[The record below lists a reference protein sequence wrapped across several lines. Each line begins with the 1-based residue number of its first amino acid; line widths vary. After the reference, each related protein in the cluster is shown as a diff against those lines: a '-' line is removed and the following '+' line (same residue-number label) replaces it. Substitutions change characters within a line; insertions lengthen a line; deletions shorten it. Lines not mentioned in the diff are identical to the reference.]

1 MIEPTHIP
9 EENWRSSSY
18 SQSNGG
24 ECVQM
29 AVGIPGIVP
38 VRDSKNPTG
47 PVLTLTP
54 TAWAHFVTYAAG
66 GGNS

>member
-1 MIEPTHIP
+1 MTKPAYIP

-24 ECVQM
+24 ECIEV
-29 AVGIPGIVP
+29 ADGIAHTVP

-47 PVLTLTP
+47 PILITSNASW
-54 TAWAHFVTYAAG
+54 TAFVAFAKAATV
-66 GGNS
+66 